1 MRRIFWL
8 ALGLGAGATG
18 AVMAS
23 RWMKRQAE
31 RLAPANLAQQAIAGV
46 GELGRL
52 AGEFLDEFRAGAAVK
67 EAEIRASLDAD
78 T

>member
-1 MRRIFWL
+1 
-8 ALGLGAGATG
+8 
-18 AVMAS
+18 
-23 RWMKRQAE
+23 MKRQAE
-31 RLAPANLAQQAIAGV
+31 RLAPANLAQAAIAGV

-52 AGEFLDEFRAGAAVK
+52 AGEFLDEYRAGAAVK